1 MDRLEQI
8 FKRQL
13 ELTTEFHRIEVHNG
27 LSDYDFGI
35 PYDLSNPKA
44 QKQLRATAWYIIE
57 EMGEVLEAKTLDAQQ
72 KEVIDVFHFLVELM
86 LCSGVVAEHIYPAN
100 DDKLEALFFH
110 ACNTGSDSTTLEL
123 VESLAWAMHGLKAKP
138 WKQNPK
144 ETIMPYYKG
153 KLVSAFFDFFN
164 YAKSYDLTPDLLFN
178 LYMGKAK
185 INKERIAS
193 GA

>member
-8 FKRQL
+8 FLRQK
-13 ELTTEFHRIEVHNG
+13 ELTNEFHRIEVDNG
-27 LSDYDFGI
+27 LADYVFGI
-35 PYDLSNPKA
+35 PYDLANPKA

-57 EMGEVLEAKTLDAQQ
+57 EMGEVLDAKTLEEQQ

-86 LCSGVVAEHIYPAN
+86 LCSDIVAEHVYPLN
-100 DDKLEALFFH
+100 EDKLNALFFN
-110 ACNTGSDSTTLEL
+110 ASFVSSTGATLEL
-123 VESLAWAMHGLKAKP
+123 VESLAWAIHELKAKP
-138 WKQNPK
+138 WKQSPK
-144 ETIMPYYKG
+144 DTNWIFYKS

-164 YAKSYDLTPDLLFN
+164 YAKSYDLTPDLLFS